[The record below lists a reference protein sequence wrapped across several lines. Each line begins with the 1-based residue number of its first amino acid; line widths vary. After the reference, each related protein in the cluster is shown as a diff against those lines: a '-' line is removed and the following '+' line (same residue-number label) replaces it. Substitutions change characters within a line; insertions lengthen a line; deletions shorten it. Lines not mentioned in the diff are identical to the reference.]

1 MKKKLFT
8 AIKPTFFVLFLCLAL
23 LSTLPLL
30 GAVDPSIEWETLSTP
45 HFEIVF
51 DAKHYETAKKYA
63 LRLELNHKLLKTYY
77 QEWPEKTVVVLND
90 NTDLANGY
98 ATPIPYFHMMLY
110 PVLPSSNDTISEYSD
125 WPQELTLHE
134 YTHILNFTPA
144 NGFMGL
150 LRSGLGSIVVP
161 TVLLPR
167 WWHEGVAVEM
177 ETRFSTHGR
186 LRSLYQDATLRALVK
201 AEQLNRYS
209 IADINESDLDT
220 WPRGG
225 RPYLFGSLILSE
237 IQNQKGKTINNDLL
251 QRYSRRVPY
260 FNDAPTE
267 EETDRGFAEWFQE
280 AKQNLTKS
288 VQAQLTKIRETPP
301 TEFTALSSS
310 YQESHS
316 PQFSPNGRYFTF
328 VARNKWG
335 KSSIQIFD
343 RKEEVRNFDLK
354 TDSISEFLSIDNKS
368 TEEKK
373 DAPPPGNINRITWL
387 PDSTGFVFDQ
397 ARFINSYSNY
407 SDLFYYDLAKKKNK
421 RITTGLRLREPS
433 LSPDASKIAAIQ
445 MWQSNTQLVV
455 LNFDGSQ
462 LQVLYTPPVFH
473 KVANPFFAD
482 GNTLFFTESSLQGQI
497 LLQKFN
503 LTTQE
508 RTLVSLTGVTQI
520 NSLNFES
527 GGVSF
532 IARDNG
538 MQNLY
543 WSDNLFQSQQRLTHT
558 ETAVFDGSIDPRTK
572 TVYTTVMTE
581 SGPQVASSTWPSTEL
596 KSPPALIEPTFQSR
610 YGEKPQTLPNDT
622 ELEAE
627 FGSLLGEKKPYSS
640 LNYLHPH
647 YWLPFIY
654 SNENG
659 FGYQISTS
667 AFDPLAKHSY
677 GLDLSYDSFTRE
689 TKGAFNYGNKTTTWP
704 IDLMVVSQTRKQPLL
719 NTSYEAQQV
728 NFLATH
734 DLIPWSENMTVGFG
748 VDGMITKIPAV
759 KKKLGPQIVY
769 VYDGAAK
776 SIYSKTPFAGYQF
789 SLLGNHYVKTKE
801 LTHLARGLAKL
812 SYYYSGRLPD
822 RHIASVHLM
831 AQEMK
836 GQLSLADYSSSSLYN
851 LTPSIFFPGF
861 VLRGYDN
868 GYFYIK
874 NARSGTL
881 EYTLPLTG
889 PRGWGTLPAFLKKTY
904 LNFYAEILMLDGIAS
919 NLAAK
924 SYDRAYL
931 NNSFRSYGLEL
942 KGDVTLGYY
951 IPLTLLVG
959 AYHRPDYS
967 DKDKTSLF
975 FGLQL

>member
-1 MKKKLFT
+1 MKKKLSL
-8 AIKPTFFVLFLCLAL
+8 ICKPSFFVW
-23 LSTLPLL
+23 LL
-30 GAVDPSIEWETLSTP
+30 GLSLITPSSLWSAVDPHIEWKTLSTP

-63 LRLELNHKLLKTYY
+63 LRLEFNHSLLKTYY

-98 ATPIPYFHMMLY
+98 ATPIPYFHIVLY
-110 PVLPSSNDTISEYSD
+110 PVLPSSHDTISEYSD

-144 NGFMGL
+144 HGIMGF
-150 LRSGLGSIVVP
+150 LRSGLGSIIVP
-161 TVLLPR
+161 TILLPR

-186 LRSLYQDATLRALVK
+186 LRSIYQDATLRALVK
-201 AEQLNRYS
+201 AEQLQRYS

-225 RPYLFGSLILSE
+225 RPYLFGSILLSE
-237 IQNQKGKTINNDLL
+237 IQSQKGKTINNILL

-267 EETDRGFAEWFQE
+267 EETDRSFEEWFQE
-280 AKQNLTKS
+280 AKHSLTQN
-288 VQAQLTKIRETPP
+288 VQSQLTKIREEPP
-301 TEFTALSSS
+301 SEMLLLSAD

-316 PQFSPNGRYFTF
+316 PQFSPDGRYFTF

-343 RKEEVRNFDLK
+343 RKEENRIFDIK
-354 TDSISEFLSIDNKS
+354 KDSISEFLSIDNKS

-387 PDSTGFVFDQ
+387 PNSTGFIFDQ
-397 ARFINSYSNY
+397 VRFVNSYSNY
-407 SDLFYYDLAKKKNK
+407 SDLFYYDLANKKTK
-421 RITTGLRLREPS
+421 RLTTGLRLREPS
-433 LSPDASKIAAIQ
+433 LSPDGIQIAAVQ
-445 MWQSNTQLVV
+445 LWQSNTQLVTV
-455 LNFDGSQ
+455 SFDGSK
-462 LQVLYTPPVFH
+462 LEIIYTPPAFH
-473 KVANPFFAD
+473 KIANPFFTD
-482 GNTLFFTESSLQGQI
+482 SQTLYFTERTLQGEI
-497 LLQKFN
+497 LLQKINLATKELTPVN
-503 LTTQE
+503 LT
-508 RTLVSLTGVTQI
+508 GIKQI
-520 NSLNFES
+520 NALNAEA

-532 IARDNG
+532 IARENG

-543 WSDNLFQSQQRLTHT
+543 WSDNLFQSQRRLTHT

-572 TVYTTVMTE
+572 TVYTTVMTD
-581 SGPQVASSTWPSTEL
+581 SGPQVASSPWPTVEL
-596 KSPPALIEPTFQSR
+596 KTPPPLVTPLFQSR
-610 YGEKPQTLPNDT
+610 YGENPQELPSDATL
-622 ELEAE
+622 EKE
-627 FGSLLGEKKPYSS
+627 FGSLLSEPEPYSS
-640 LNYLHPH
+640 LNYLRPR

-654 SNENG
+654 SNESGYG
-659 FGYQISTS
+659 FQISTS
-667 AFDPLAKHSY
+667 AFDPLDKHNY
-677 GLDLSYDSFTRE
+677 GLDLNYDSYTQE
-689 TKGAFNYGNKTTTWP
+689 TKGTFSYGNNTTTWP
-704 IDLMVVSQTRKQPLL
+704 MDLLLTSQTRKQPLL
-719 NTSYEAQQV
+719 NTTYEAQQM

-734 DLIPWSENMTVGFG
+734 DLIPWSENMTVGLGF
-748 VDGMITKIPAV
+748 DGMMTKVPAV
-759 KKKLGPQIVY
+759 KKKLGPQLVY

-776 SIYSKTPFAGYQF
+776 SIYSNTPFAGYQF
-789 SLLGNHYVKTKE
+789 SILGNHYVKTSE
-801 LTHLARGLAKL
+801 LTHLVRGLAKL

-836 GQLSLADYSSSSLYN
+836 GELSLADYSSSNVYN
-851 LTPSIFFPGF
+851 LAPNMLFPGF

-874 NARSGTL
+874 NARSGAL
-881 EYTLPLTG
+881 EYTFPLTG

-904 LNFYAEILMLDGIAS
+904 LNLYAEILMLDGISS
-919 NLAAK
+919 NLAEK

-931 NNSFRSYGLEL
+931 KNSFRSYGVEL
-942 KGDVTLGYY
+942 KGDITLGYY
-951 IPLTLLVG
+951 IPLTVLVA
-959 AYHRPDYS
+959 AYHRPDYT